1 MASQKGIGRLVQIGL
16 AKESTRGTA
25 NTTAGYWNP
34 WIDLTLDE
42 KKEFATDN
50 QAYGIIEDNVNLTQT
65 KKWAEGTLTGIVT
78 DTSFPPILYAM
89 FGSYAKAGSGP
100 YTHTFTVGETAQHQS
115 YTFLL
120 HDPLAAV
127 DYSYANG
134 VIQKLEINFALKQFI
149 QFTASL
155 MAQSG
160 VSQSTFSPSTTT
172 ENRFLPQYLA
182 AGFAPSLAGVQGTLT
197 ATGTCS
203 STTAVT
209 GLSISTTLLRIGM
222 TVTGTNI
229 PANTTI
235 VAIVSGTAFTLSQ
248 ASTGS
253 ATSYTFGPA
262 IVALKSAKV
271 TFSSNVEAQD
281 VLGNLSPADFL
292 NKEFSIEG
300 TFECIWQ
307 NESDAKTY
315 FMGPTA
321 QAMSLIATNTDV
333 TINSSYHPI
342 FNITLA
348 QCTFQEL
355 GRPFKVK
362 DLVYQS
368 IKFKASYNIASTLM
382 GEVIITNSNSSSY

>member
-1 MASQKGIGRLVQIGL
+1 MSQRGIGRLVQIGL
-16 AKESTRGTA
+16 GKESTRGTA

-34 WIDLTLDE
+34 YMDLTIDE
-42 KKEFATDN
+42 KKEFVTDS

-65 KKWAEGTLTGIVT
+65 KKWVAGTLTGNLY
-78 DTSFPPILYAM
+78 DTSFPPLLYAM
-89 FGSYAKAGSGP
+89 FGTYAKAGSGP

-134 VIQKLEINFALKQFI
+134 VIEKLEINFALKQFI
-149 QFTASL
+149 QFTASI

-160 VSQSTFSPSTTT
+160 VVQSTFSPSTTT
-172 ENRFLPQYLA
+172 ENRFLPQYLV

-203 STTAVT
+203 TTTAVT
-209 GLSISTTLLRIGM
+209 ALSISTTLLRIGM
-222 TVTGTNI
+222 TVTGSNI
-229 PANTTI
+229 PVGAI
-235 VAIVSGTAFTLSQ
+235 VVAIVSASAFTLSI

-262 IVALKSAKV
+262 VVALKSAKV
-271 TFSSNVEAQD
+271 TFNSNIESQD

-292 NKEFSIEG
+292 NKEFSIDG

-307 NESDAKTY
+307 NESDAKTA

-348 QCTFQEL
+348 QVTFQEL
-355 GRPFKVK
+355 GRPLKVK
-362 DLVYQS
+362 DLVYQNL
-368 IKFKASYNIASTLM
+368 KWKASYNLSNSLM
-382 GEVIITNSNSSSY
+382 GEVIVTNANSSGY

>member
-1 MASQKGIGRLVQIGL
+1 MGSKGIGRLIQIGL

-25 NTTAGYWNP
+25 NTTAGYWSP

-50 QAYGIIEDNVNLTQT
+50 QSYGIIEDNVNLTQT
-65 KKWAEGTLTGIVT
+65 KKWAARHAHRDRLRYVIPAAALRDVRQLCQIRLRPVHAHLHRRRKRTTPV
-78 DTSFPPILYAM
+78 LYL
-89 FGSYAKAGSGP
+89 
-100 YTHTFTVGETAQHQS
+100 
-115 YTFLL
+115 LL

-134 VIQKLEINFALKQFI
+134 VVEKLEINFALKQFV

-182 AGFAPSLAGVQGTLT
+182 AGFAPTLAGVQGTLT

-203 STTAVT
+203 TTTAVT
-209 GLSISTTLLRIGM
+209 SLSISTTSLRIGM

-229 PANTTI
+229 PAGATI
-235 VAIVSGTAFTLSQ
+235 VAIVSATAFTLSV

-262 IVALKSAKV
+262 VVALKSAKV
-271 TFSSNVEAQD
+271 TFNSNIESQD

-292 NKEFSIEG
+292 NKEFSIDG

-307 NESDAKTY
+307 NESDAKTA
-315 FMGPTA
+315 FMGPNA

-333 TINSSYHPI
+333 TINSSYHPSI
-342 FNITLA
+342 NITLA
-348 QCTFQEL
+348 QVTFQEL

-362 DLVYQS
+362 DLVYQTV
-368 IKFKASYNIASTLM
+368 KFKASYSISDTLM
-382 GEVIITNSNSSSY
+382 GEVIVTNSNSSGY